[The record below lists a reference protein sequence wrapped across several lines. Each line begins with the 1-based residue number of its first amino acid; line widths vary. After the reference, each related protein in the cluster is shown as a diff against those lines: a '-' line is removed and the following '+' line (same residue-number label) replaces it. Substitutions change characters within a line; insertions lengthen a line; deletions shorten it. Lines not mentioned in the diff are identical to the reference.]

1 MNSYNW
7 SITGNGIIVGSNTG
21 SSVNITA
28 DKAGTYMLT
37 LQTMLNG
44 ISCSGQK
51 TVSVNECISS
61 CTYTQGFYGNT
72 KGSGCYS
79 NSTTLNSSQ
88 LMLNAFGAEVSKT
101 FGSAVNR
108 RSFTLYRS
116 DITSGTIYKML
127 PGGGNAKAIDLDKTL
142 PYDGAYYADET
153 TWSLVPL
160 QPNGP
165 QKGKI
170 RNSLLSQTITLWFNL
185 RNSSTLGSINLSED
199 TLVTKATTNCGS
211 NTLMG
216 EEMKF
221 GLPHDVIIYLNGS
234 NGYAA
239 TVNGLFA
246 LANDVLG
253 GVNKDINA
261 STVQAAVDAIN
272 NAFDGCRGLVRTI
285 PFDNGI
291 LVKGGALRLKTG
303 SETNTLTVIAYP
315 NPYEKSFQLRITSSV
330 TGIAK
335 FELFT
340 LTGQKIYEMNKSI
353 IANSTIVI
361 PYTGPVNVATLFYK
375 VTIQNKLATGVV
387 LKPN

>member
-1 MNSYNW
+1 
-7 SITGNGIIVGSNTG
+7 
-21 SSVNITA
+21 
-28 DKAGTYMLT
+28 
-37 LQTMLNG
+37 
-44 ISCSGQK
+44 
-51 TVSVNECISS
+51 
-61 CTYTQGFYGNT
+61 
-72 KGSGCYS
+72 
-79 NSTTLNSSQ
+79 
-88 LMLNAFGAEVSKT
+88 
-101 FGSAVNR
+101 
-108 RSFTLYRS
+108 LYRS
-116 DITSGTIYKML
+116 DITSGAIYKML
-127 PGGGNAKAIDLDKTL
+127 PGGGNAKAIDLDETL

-153 TWSLVPL
+153 MWSLVPL

-335 FELFT
+335 FEFFT

-353 IANSTIVI
+353 IANSTIAI